1 MMNIN
6 FRLKNCLKT
15 QTIKSFQNF
24 YKFNFNNIS
33 EAELINFSNKSFK
46 SSTPS
51 NLILLIIKFKLIE
64 VKEDYGKVKA
74 IHMVIV
80 KPFL

>member
-1 MMNIN
+1 MMKIN

-24 YKFNFNNIS
+24 YKFNCNNIS

-46 SSTPS
+46 SSSPS
-51 NLILLIIKFKLIE
+51 NIILFIIKFKQIE
-64 VKEDYGKVKA
+64 VKEDYGKAKV

-80 KPFL
+80 KLFL